1 MYSKVNTMAILGIDG
16 MSVSAEVDVSS
27 GLPEFS
33 LVGYLSSEVK
43 EARERV
49 KISLKNSGFR
59 LEPRRITVN
68 LAPADVRKEGT
79 GFDLAIAVGIL
90 ASYGLIPSDAL
101 KSAVFLGELG
111 LDGHVCP
118 VPGVLPMTL
127 AAVERG
133 FRACYVPDANREEA
147 AVATGIRV
155 IGVSTLENLVAFLNA
170 EDETEALSAS
180 VPIETSGEEIYDV
193 DFSEVNGQETMRRAA
208 EVAAAGMHN
217 LLMMGTP
224 HHTVSAAALVGG
236 GQRPRPGEISLAH
249 RGVLFLD
256 ELPEFS
262 RTALEA
268 LRQPLEDRM
277 VMIARVTASYRFP
290 ADIMLCA
297 AMNPCRCGYYPDRS
311 RCRCSEEEVRRY
323 MGRISRPLL
332 DRMDICV
339 EAPPVG
345 YADMKAN
352 DRSESSAE
360 IRERVKEAWER
371 QRRRFQNSGIFFNS
385 QMTGREVKHFCRMEV
400 DAEELMEQFFGQM
413 KLSARAYHKVLKVA
427 RTIADL
433 AGTEKICA
441 DQVSEA
447 LAYRHLDRKFWE

>member
-155 IGVSTLENLVAFLNA
+155 IGVSTLETLVAFLNA
-170 EDETEALSAS
+170 EDRDGS
-180 VPIETSGEEIYDV
+180 
-193 DFSEVNGQETMRRAA
+193 
-208 EVAAAGMHN
+208 
-217 LLMMGTP
+217 
-224 HHTVSAAALVGG
+224 TVS
-236 GQRPRPGEISLAH
+236 
-249 RGVLFLD
+249 
-256 ELPEFS
+256 
-262 RTALEA
+262 
-268 LRQPLEDRM
+268 
-277 VMIARVTASYRFP
+277 
-290 ADIMLCA
+290 
-297 AMNPCRCGYYPDRS
+297 
-311 RCRCSEEEVRRY
+311 
-323 MGRISRPLL
+323 
-332 DRMDICV
+332 
-339 EAPPVG
+339 
-345 YADMKAN
+345 
-352 DRSESSAE
+352 
-360 IRERVKEAWER
+360 
-371 QRRRFQNSGIFFNS
+371 
-385 QMTGREVKHFCRMEV
+385 
-400 DAEELMEQFFGQM
+400 
-413 KLSARAYHKVLKVA
+413 
-427 RTIADL
+427 
-433 AGTEKICA
+433 ICA
-441 DQVSEA
+441 D
-447 LAYRHLDRKFWE
+447 RNFWGGDI

>member
-90 ASYGLIPSDAL
+90 ASYGLISFRCAEIGCISWGTWSGWSCL
-101 KSAVFLGELG
+101 
-111 LDGHVCP
+111 P

-155 IGVSTLENLVAFLNA
+155 IGVSTLETLVAFLNA

-208 EVAAAGMHN
+208 EVAAAGMHQSVDDGN
-217 LLMMGTP
+217 ARFREDNDCKADSDHSSGTYQRRKPGSYQSLQCVRTASARMLSDADPSVPRAASYGICSRTGGRRTATASGRDFAGTP
-224 HHTVSAAALVGG
+224 RCT
-236 GQRPRPGEISLAH
+236 
-249 RGVLFLD
+249 
-256 ELPEFS
+256 FS
-262 RTALEA
+262 
-268 LRQPLEDRM
+268 
-277 VMIARVTASYRFP
+277 
-290 ADIMLCA
+290 
-297 AMNPCRCGYYPDRS
+297 G
-311 RCRCSEEEVRRY
+311 
-323 MGRISRPLL
+323 
-332 DRMDICV
+332 
-339 EAPPVG
+339 
-345 YADMKAN
+345 
-352 DRSESSAE
+352 
-360 IRERVKEAWER
+360 
-371 QRRRFQNSGIFFNS
+371 
-385 QMTGREVKHFCRMEV
+385 
-400 DAEELMEQFFGQM
+400 
-413 KLSARAYHKVLKVA
+413 
-427 RTIADL
+427 
-433 AGTEKICA
+433 
-441 DQVSEA
+441 
-447 LAYRHLDRKFWE
+447 